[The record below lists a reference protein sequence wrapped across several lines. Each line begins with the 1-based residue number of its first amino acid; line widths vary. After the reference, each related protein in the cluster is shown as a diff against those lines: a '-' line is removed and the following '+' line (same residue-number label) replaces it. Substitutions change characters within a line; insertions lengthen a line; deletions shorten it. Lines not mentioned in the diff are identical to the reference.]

1 MKTKPY
7 IQFGYWAKKI
17 NFVEL
22 KYNMRF
28 LKRLKNMKNS
38 ALYLTFGIIFAGI
51 LFNGCHGEDP
61 KKDALSDSSSQFHYD
76 AGKVVKF
83 NGRLFSVPSP
93 VQVASLIKAS
103 SMSYNKELLNP
114 ISKKDSY
121 TGTFKQSLNLGVYG
135 TDLGYINM
143 YDQLSDAGGY
153 FAVIKILS
161 ENLNIMNSFNEKTM
175 KRIEKNSE
183 NKDSLLSIMTSV
195 YRDADSYLIDNER
208 NDIAILILTGGWVE
222 SLFIMTSS
230 LSEKP
235 DQRIIDRIGE
245 QKHPLD
251 NMIELMRPYYGK
263 QSEEYDKLL
272 EKLVDLATVF
282 DGVVTEYKFSK
293 PIINKEKKITL
304 VKSNSKTI
312 ITDFQL
318 KTISKMTEE
327 LRAEIV
333 K

>member
-1 MKTKPY
+1 
-7 IQFGYWAKKI
+7 
-17 NFVEL
+17 
-22 KYNMRF
+22 
-28 LKRLKNMKNS
+28 MKNKVLQLTLGLILIS
-38 ALYLTFGIIFAGI
+38 YLFTS
-51 LFNGCHGEDP
+51 CHGEDP
-61 KKDALSDSSSQFHYD
+61 HKDALSDSTDQFHYD

-83 NGRLFSVPSP
+83 NGRLFSIPSP
-93 VQVASLIKAS
+93 VQVASLIKATS
-103 SMSYNKELLNP
+103 ITYNKDLLNP

-121 TGTFKQSLNLGVYG
+121 TGTFRQSLNVGVYG

-161 ENLNIMNSFNEKTM
+161 ENLNIMNSFNEKTL
-175 KRIEKNSE
+175 KRIEKNGE

-195 YRDADSYLIDNER
+195 YRDADTYLINNER

-222 SLFIMTSS
+222 SLYLMTSS
-230 LSEKP
+230 LSQKP

-251 NMIELMRPYYGK
+251 NMIELMRPYYNK

-282 DGVVTEYKFSK
+282 DGVVTQYSFAKPTIYKDK
-293 PIINKEKKITL
+293 KLTII
-304 VKSNSKTI
+304 KSNSKTT

-318 KTISKMTEE
+318 KAIAKMVGEM
-327 LRAEIV
+327 RSDIV